1 MHPVANK
8 LYYHLD
14 AYTMLQSLPSLCVPL
29 SLLLGTAVLA
39 KATIPASTVQDN
51 SSSCSC
57 KRRRHEDSDPNPE
70 DESAN
75 QSRKKARLAESSSL
89 DEVELFLCDTTL
101 VDKEHDDGAER
112 ISKPVSGSLFI
123 PSSITP
129 SKLAYPRLEVRV
141 DTERLLKKKL
151 GGPTSSRSVTLSSNS
166 PYRYAKHKDEF
177 SYDPLD
183 ARHEW
188 ELRWFVCAHHAAF
201 TAATAMSLRREI
213 RRRKTLS
220 RMWRDIRKENIALKE
235 DVKKLTFEL
244 HGFVEL

>member
-1 MHPVANK
+1 MHPVANN

-14 AYTMLQSLPSLCVPL
+14 AYTMLQSLPGLCVPL

-39 KATIPASTVQDN
+39 KATIPAQDN
-51 SSSCSC
+51 TSSCSC
-57 KRRRHEDSDPNPE
+57 KRRRREDSDTNSE

-112 ISKPVSGSLFI
+112 ISKPVSGSLII

-129 SKLAYPRLEVRV
+129 SKSANPRLDVRV
-141 DTERLLKKKL
+141 DIESLHKKKL
-151 GGPTSSRSVTLSSNS
+151 GGPTNSRSVTLSSIS
-166 PYRYAKHKDEF
+166 PYHHAKHVDEV
-177 SYDPLD
+177 SYDPFD

-213 RRRKTLS
+213 RRRKTLC

-235 DVKKLTFEL
+235 DVKELTFEL
-244 HGFVEL
+244 HGFVEV